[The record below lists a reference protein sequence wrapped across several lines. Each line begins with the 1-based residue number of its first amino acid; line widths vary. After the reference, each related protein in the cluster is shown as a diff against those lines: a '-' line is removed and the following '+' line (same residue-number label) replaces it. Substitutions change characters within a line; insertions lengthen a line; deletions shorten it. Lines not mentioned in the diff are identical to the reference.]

1 MGQLKK
7 PRAELMLWVIKH
19 AYLLI
24 FSFGVLEY
32 VGCMVSHEAHH
43 EVKVLWDWI
52 VWCYCYA
59 KCCATHCR

>member
-43 EVKVLWDWI
+43 EVKVL
-52 VWCYCYA
+52 
-59 KCCATHCR
+59 